1 MIIKNFRK
9 LLVISLLLF
18 LVSCTGCAGVDKQ
31 PLTKQKYSL
40 NVSQGVSN
48 SGSSIAGVLKVRRFR
63 VASDFEGTGLIYR
76 TGEVHYESDFYNVF
90 LSPPASIITEIVQ
103 KRLEEGG
110 IFENVTDDTS
120 VVESMYVL
128 EGKVLTL
135 YGDYVNT
142 DEPKAVVEILFSVI
156 NNKSGKDTMAFQKAY
171 SISEEIDSCKPA
183 HLVIGF
189 NRCLEKILTELE
201 KDLRETLR

>member
-1 MIIKNFRK
+1 MIMWNLRALFIKGVF
-9 LLVISLLLF
+9 LF
-18 LVSCTGCAGVDKQ
+18 LAVCAGCGNLDKQ

-40 NVSQGVSN
+40 NVSQGVSD

-63 VASDFEGTGLIYR
+63 IASDFEGTGLIYKI
-76 TGEVHYESDFYNVF
+76 GKVHYESDFYNVF

-110 IFENVTDDTS
+110 VFENVTDDTS

-128 EGKVLTL
+128 EGKVLAL

-156 NNKSGKDTMAFQKAY
+156 KNKSGKDTMAFQKAY
-171 SISEEIDSCKPA
+171 RISEEIDSCKPA